1 MHEHTQ
7 KWKFHYT
14 EQLLNTE
21 SEKHLYINIR
31 TTLKLHIVL
40 FLSYSPTVRIKCY
53 LNQQEKDP
61 LPSVHFPLNMGGKAM
76 ET

>member
-1 MHEHTQ
+1 MKISLHRATT
-7 KWKFHYT
+7 K
-14 EQLLNTE
+14 E

-31 TTLKLHIVL
+31 TTLKLHIIIL

-53 LNQQEKDP
+53 LKQQEKDP
-61 LPSVHFPLNMGGKAM
+61 LSSVHSPLNMGEKAM